1 MFHLKLDHF
10 PTKRQTKYIS
20 LPLPK
25 NGRKGDKLIT
35 LRLWKTQHAYYLQK
49 ERV

>member
-1 MFHLKLDHF
+1 MFHLL
-10 PTKRQTKYIS
+10 TIS
-20 LPLPK
+20 PK
-25 NGRKGDKLIT
+25 KTTNKKIYFYPYPKGRKGDKLIT